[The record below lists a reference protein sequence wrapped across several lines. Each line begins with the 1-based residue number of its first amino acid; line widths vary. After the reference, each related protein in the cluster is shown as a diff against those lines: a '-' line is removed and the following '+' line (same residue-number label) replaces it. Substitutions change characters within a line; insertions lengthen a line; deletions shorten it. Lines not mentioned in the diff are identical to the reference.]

1 MNIFINRDL
10 EIRLGD
16 EKSEYKQF
24 WKQICLFGEYVNP
37 NGGAKM
43 VLDEELNLKPSLLR
57 AWRYELIAVADFVSG
72 KIIATSWDDK
82 RFFNA
87 VIIDENDFKL
97 ELFLLNNVFI
107 TFR

>member
-43 VLDEELNLKPSLLR
+43 VLDEE
-57 AWRYELIAVADFVSG
+57 F
-72 KIIATSWDDK
+72 KI
-82 RFFNA
+82 
-87 VIIDENDFKL
+87 
-97 ELFLLNNVFI
+97 
-107 TFR
+107 